1 MRKLFKNFN
10 ILGLVAFIAAGILAI
25 SWTEVKKSE
34 QSGLFYEV
42 ELIDINQPATD
53 SNLKIKG
60 LYPGTTPGAQ
70 PVGECEE
77 PSGTLCAI
85 KMNIADGENI
95 PVTVEEATTDGLI
108 EARLHR
114 ASL

>member
-1 MRKLFKNFN
+1 MKKLFKNFN
-10 ILGLVAFIAAGILAI
+10 ILGLVAFIAAGIFAI
-25 SWTEVKKSE
+25 SWTEIKKSDPN
-34 QSGLFYEV
+34 GLFYEV

-53 SNLKIKG
+53 ANLKIKG
-60 LYPGTTPGAQ
+60 LYPGSTPGEQ
-70 PVGECEE
+70 PVGDCEE

-85 KMNIADGENI
+85 KMNIADGDNI
-95 PVTVEEATTDGLI
+95 PVTVEEAATDGLI